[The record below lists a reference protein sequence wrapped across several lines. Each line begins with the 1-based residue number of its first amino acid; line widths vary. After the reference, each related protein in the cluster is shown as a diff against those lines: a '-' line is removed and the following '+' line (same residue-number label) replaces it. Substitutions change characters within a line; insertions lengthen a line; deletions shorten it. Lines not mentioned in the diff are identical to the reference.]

1 MLTKKLLIVDD
12 QPEIRK
18 MLRIALA
25 KTDYQLIEAANG
37 DEALAIA
44 FAEKP
49 DVVLLDAMMP
59 GILDGFGVCR
69 AIKADPDLADA
80 FVVMLTARGTPNDYK
95 EGDGAGA
102 DAYMVKPCILA
113 KLVEI
118 IETRAHPGKPVRA
131 VAA

>member
-1 MLTKKLLIVDD
+1 MIKKLLIVDD

-18 MLRIALA
+18 MLHIALS
-25 KTDYQLIEAANG
+25 KTEYQLFEAANG

-44 FAEKP
+44 YAEKP

-59 GILDGFGVCR
+59 GILDGFSVCR
-69 AIKADPDLADA
+69 AIKEDAELSGA

-95 EGDGAGA
+95 EGDAAGA
-102 DAYMVKPCILA
+102 DAYMVKPCVLA

-118 IETRAHPGKPVRA
+118 IETRANPGKPVRA
-131 VAA
+131 SDV

>member
-1 MLTKKLLIVDD
+1 MLMPKLLIVDD

-25 KTDYQLIEAANG
+25 KTDYQLFEAANG

-49 DVVLLDAMMP
+49 DVVLLDVMMP
-59 GILDGFGVCR
+59 GILDGFAVCR
-69 AIKADPDLADA
+69 AIKGDPELAGA
-80 FVVMLTARGTPNDYK
+80 FVVMLTARGTPNDYQ
-95 EGDGAGA
+95 EGDAAGA
-102 DAYMVKPCILA
+102 DAYVIKPCILA

-131 VAA
+131 YA